1 MYTNIKNLYNK
12 GGIKR
17 GIKKYNTAGIL
28 GPTPYGTNVM
38 PQGFHPSESVVYS
51 QGAETIQN
59 SANEQLDLATE
70 HLNDMEDFNYEQELL
85 SNQEEQASRT
95 GSFFNQALNLGQ
107 RKLNIAPNWKEGF
120 SLPTSTTNLNL
131 SMQPGENYGNLM
143 TETVGASP
151 GIDQTLPD
159 FADINIDPSSADFG
173 VTGYGQDLSSNIGT
187 TEVTGINTDMNLV
200 SNPTTTSGGSLL
212 MPTEFNPA
220 NTAMAGSAASFIGD
234 AWRNFSDDDDATT
247 LKPGEVGGT
256 LLGSAGRGA
265 GVASVIGSLAPA
277 LAVPGLGWAAAGI
290 GALVGGLSAL
300 GRRRRARREE
310 RKRKKA
316 YKSAVKNQRNA
327 YLNAS
332 KSGILGRTYTGQD
345 TGRSIADSG
354 ANRQGYLKLGGTPYN
369 YA

>member
-12 GGIKR
+12 GGV
-17 GIKKYNTAGIL
+17 KKYNTAGIL
-28 GPTPYGTNVM
+28 GGTPYGTNVL
-38 PQGFHPSESVVYS
+38 PQGLYPAESVVYS
-51 QGAETIQN
+51 QGSENVQD
-59 SANEQLDLATE
+59 SANEHLNLATE
-70 HLNDMEDFNYEQELL
+70 HLSDMEDFNYEQALL
-85 SNQEEQASRT
+85 SNQEEHAKRS

-107 RKLNIAPNWKEGF
+107 RKLNIAPDWRGGF
-120 SLPTSTTNLNL
+120 QLPTDTTNLNL
-131 SMQPGENYGNLM
+131 SMQPGENYGNLI
-143 TETVGASP
+143 TETVGGTP
-151 GIDQTLPD
+151 NVNQTLPD
-159 FADINIDPSSADFG
+159 FADFNIDPTSADFG
-173 VTGYGQDLSSNIGT
+173 VTGYGQDLSGT
-187 TEVTGINTDMNLV
+187 VGSTEVTGINTDMNLV

-234 AWRNFSDDDDATT
+234 AWRNFSDDDDPTT
-247 LKPGEVGGT
+247 LKPGEIGGT
-256 LLGSAGRGA
+256 LVGSAGRGA
-265 GVASVIGSLAPA
+265 GVASIAASIAPA

-290 GALVGGLSAL
+290 GALIGGISAWR
-300 GRRRRARREE
+300 RRRRARRDE

-332 KSGILGRTYTGQD
+332 KAGILGRTYTGQD